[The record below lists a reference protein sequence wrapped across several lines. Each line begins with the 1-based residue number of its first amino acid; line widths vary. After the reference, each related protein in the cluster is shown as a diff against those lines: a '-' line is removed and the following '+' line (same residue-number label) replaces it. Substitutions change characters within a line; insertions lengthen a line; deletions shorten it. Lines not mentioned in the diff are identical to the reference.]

1 MENLWYLQDRDFF
14 AGLEEQRQRFLQRAI
29 LKTLPKNDIVFFE
42 GDTGDSCFYVA
53 SGLVR
58 IFSITDSGKESI
70 FFLRRPGE
78 LFGLSEVLNAF
89 PRRANAQTLMPT
101 ELYAMPSVE
110 FDSLLAE
117 DYVLARRVI
126 TMLGSR
132 VRYLGDRLSNL
143 ATGSVMSRLI
153 KLLISLV
160 YDLLPDAE
168 AWAKPV
174 ALPVRISQEQLASM
188 TGSTQPTVSD
198 LLQKLH
204 KAGLI
209 AIAHKSRYATRS
221 TCSPT
226 PKKSSRTE
234 RRSKGMDGYPHASRS
249 VWTRAQPSPHP
260 VCTCPSLY
268 RWASYVMD
276 AGRTTRA
283 FSPTWR

>member
-29 LKTLPKNDIVFFE
+29 RKTLPKNDIVFFE

-101 ELYAMPSVE
+101 ELYVMPSVE
-110 FDSLLAE
+110 FDRLLAE

-188 TGSTQPTVSD
+188 TGST
-198 LLQKLH
+198 
-204 KAGLI
+204 A
-209 AIAHKSRYATRS
+209 KSRYATRS

-249 VWTRAQPSPHP
+249 VWTRAQPSLHP

-276 AGRTTRA
+276 AGRTTTA
-283 FSPTWR
+283 FSPTWQ

>member
-101 ELYAMPSVE
+101 VE

-209 AIAHKSRYATRS
+209 AIAHRQITICNPLHLLA
-221 TCSPT
+221 
-226 PKKSSRTE
+226 
-234 RRSKGMDGYPHASRS
+234 HAEEIIE
-249 VWTRAQPSPHP
+249 
-260 VCTCPSLY
+260 
-268 RWASYVMD
+268 D
-276 AGRTTRA
+276 
-283 FSPTWR
+283 

>member
-29 LKTLPKNDIVFFE
+29 RKTLPKNDIVFFE

-78 LFGLSEVLNAF
+78 LFGLSEVLNVF

-101 ELYAMPSVE
+101 ELYVMPSVE
-110 FDSLLAE
+110 FDRLLAE

-132 VRYLGDRLSNL
+132 VRYL
-143 ATGSVMSRLI
+143 ATGSVMSRVI

-209 AIAHKSRYATRS
+209 AIAHRQITICNPLHLLA
-221 TCSPT
+221 
-226 PKKSSRTE
+226 
-234 RRSKGMDGYPHASRS
+234 HAEEI
-249 VWTRAQPSPHP
+249 VE
-260 VCTCPSLY
+260 
-268 RWASYVMD
+268 D
-276 AGRTTRA
+276 
-283 FSPTWR
+283 

>member
-1 MENLWYLQDRDFF
+1 
-14 AGLEEQRQRFLQRAI
+14 
-29 LKTLPKNDIVFFE
+29 
-42 GDTGDSCFYVA
+42 
-53 SGLVR
+53 
-58 IFSITDSGKESI
+58 
-70 FFLRRPGE
+70 
-78 LFGLSEVLNAF
+78 
-89 PRRANAQTLMPT
+89 
-101 ELYAMPSVE
+101 MPSVE

-209 AIAHKSRYATRS
+209 AIAHRQITICNPLHLLAHAEEIIEDCTPLERDGRVPSCITIGLEKGAAIPTSSVHLPFSLSVGFLCDGCGKDDESLQSNMAITTQQVHDFCITTIVTLRKWPILS
-221 TCSPT
+221 T
-226 PKKSSRTE
+226 
-234 RRSKGMDGYPHASRS
+234 
-249 VWTRAQPSPHP
+249 
-260 VCTCPSLY
+260 
-268 RWASYVMD
+268 
-276 AGRTTRA
+276 
-283 FSPTWR
+283 

>member
-29 LKTLPKNDIVFFE
+29 RKTLPKNDIVFFE

-101 ELYAMPSVE
+101 ELYVMPSVE
-110 FDSLLAE
+110 FDRLLAE

-132 VRYLGDRLSNL
+132 VRYLGDRLSN
-143 ATGSVMSRLI
+143 
-153 KLLISLV
+153 LLISLV

-209 AIAHKSRYATRS
+209 TIAHRQITICNPLHLLA
-221 TCSPT
+221 
-226 PKKSSRTE
+226 
-234 RRSKGMDGYPHASRS
+234 HAEEI
-249 VWTRAQPSPHP
+249 VE
-260 VCTCPSLY
+260 
-268 RWASYVMD
+268 D
-276 AGRTTRA
+276 
-283 FSPTWR
+283 

>member
-1 MENLWYLQDRDFF
+1 MFWGCNGKSVVF
-14 AGLEEQRQRFLQRAI
+14 AGSGFFCRVGRTAAALLTARHPQDA
-29 LKTLPKNDIVFFE
+29 PKNDIVFFE

-78 LFGLSEVLNAF
+78 LFGLSEVLNVF

-101 ELYAMPSVE
+101 ELYVMPSVE
-110 FDSLLAE
+110 FDRLLAE

-209 AIAHKSRYATRS
+209 AIAHRQITICNPLHLLA
-221 TCSPT
+221 
-226 PKKSSRTE
+226 
-234 RRSKGMDGYPHASRS
+234 HAEEI
-249 VWTRAQPSPHP
+249 VE
-260 VCTCPSLY
+260 
-268 RWASYVMD
+268 D
-276 AGRTTRA
+276 
-283 FSPTWR
+283 

>member
-78 LFGLSEVLNAF
+78 PFGLSEVLNAF

-209 AIAHKSRYATRS
+209 AIAHRQITICNPLHLLA
-221 TCSPT
+221 
-226 PKKSSRTE
+226 
-234 RRSKGMDGYPHASRS
+234 HAEEIIE
-249 VWTRAQPSPHP
+249 
-260 VCTCPSLY
+260 
-268 RWASYVMD
+268 D
-276 AGRTTRA
+276 
-283 FSPTWR
+283 

>member
-29 LKTLPKNDIVFFE
+29 RKTLPKNDIVFFE

-174 ALPVRISQEQLASM
+174 A
-188 TGSTQPTVSD
+188 
-198 LLQKLH
+198 
-204 KAGLI
+204 
-209 AIAHKSRYATRS
+209 RYATRS

>member
-1 MENLWYLQDRDFF
+1 
-14 AGLEEQRQRFLQRAI
+14 
-29 LKTLPKNDIVFFE
+29 
-42 GDTGDSCFYVA
+42 
-53 SGLVR
+53 
-58 IFSITDSGKESI
+58 
-70 FFLRRPGE
+70 
-78 LFGLSEVLNAF
+78 
-89 PRRANAQTLMPT
+89 MPT

-160 YDLLPDAE
+160 HDLLPDAE

-174 ALPVRISQEQLASM
+174 APLPVRISQEQLASM

-209 AIAHKSRYATRS
+209 AIAHRQITICNPLHLLA
-221 TCSPT
+221 
-226 PKKSSRTE
+226 
-234 RRSKGMDGYPHASRS
+234 HAEEIIE
-249 VWTRAQPSPHP
+249 
-260 VCTCPSLY
+260 
-268 RWASYVMD
+268 D
-276 AGRTTRA
+276 
-283 FSPTWR
+283 

>member
-1 MENLWYLQDRDFF
+1 MENLWYLQERDFF
-14 AGLEEQRQRFLQRAI
+14 AELEEQRQRFLGRAI
-29 LKTLPKNDIVFFE
+29 RKTLPKNEIVFFE

-101 ELYAMPSVE
+101 ELYVMPSGT

-117 DYVLARRVI
+117 DYALARRVI

-168 AWAKPV
+168 AWERPV

-204 KAGLI
+204 KAGGNRRRLNVVRRGPFS
-209 AIAHKSRYATRS
+209 AGLASRLRR
-221 TCSPT
+221 
-226 PKKSSRTE
+226 SRTPAY
-234 RRSKGMDGYPHASRS
+234 RRARCRREN
-249 VWTRAQPSPHP
+249 RARP
-260 VCTCPSLY
+260 
-268 RWASYVMD
+268 RR
-276 AGRTTRA
+276 GRR
-283 FSPTWR
+283 PTGRVPGR

>member
-14 AGLEEQRQRFLQRAI
+14 AGLDEQRQRFLQRAI

-209 AIAHKSRYATRS
+209 AIAHRQITICNPLHLLA
-221 TCSPT
+221 
-226 PKKSSRTE
+226 
-234 RRSKGMDGYPHASRS
+234 HAEEIIE
-249 VWTRAQPSPHP
+249 
-260 VCTCPSLY
+260 
-268 RWASYVMD
+268 D
-276 AGRTTRA
+276 
-283 FSPTWR
+283 

>member
-1 MENLWYLQDRDFF
+1 
-14 AGLEEQRQRFLQRAI
+14 
-29 LKTLPKNDIVFFE
+29 
-42 GDTGDSCFYVA
+42 
-53 SGLVR
+53 
-58 IFSITDSGKESI
+58 
-70 FFLRRPGE
+70 
-78 LFGLSEVLNAF
+78 
-89 PRRANAQTLMPT
+89 MPT

-209 AIAHKSRYATRS
+209 AIAHRQITICNPLHLLA
-221 TCSPT
+221 
-226 PKKSSRTE
+226 
-234 RRSKGMDGYPHASRS
+234 HAEEIIE
-249 VWTRAQPSPHP
+249 
-260 VCTCPSLY
+260 
-268 RWASYVMD
+268 D
-276 AGRTTRA
+276 
-283 FSPTWR
+283 